1 MQQLFKTSNHY
12 HYKPSKNC
20 SFKNNQFLHRTTRT
34 RNFNIKLCMYNLIV
48 VTGNTFTNTGTL
60 WTEQHY
66 CVHAV
71 SRNHH
76 KLVPTTAENKKN
88 VLIIKVLV
96 HTNRKKN
103 LLGTMQAV

>member
-60 WTEQHY
+60 WTEQYY

-76 KLVPTTAENKKN
+76 KLVPTTENKKCATHQSTCTY
-88 VLIIKVLV
+88 KQ
-96 HTNRKKN
+96 KKN
-103 LLGTMQAV
+103 LGTMQAV